1 MIIEPVAHIDND
13 YVEKFGIPRQSLR
26 APVRSKIVFTE
37 KYRVAEALRGIGSF
51 SHLWLLFDFSKAHVD
66 GFSPTVRPPR
76 LGGNRRVGVFASRS
90 PYRPNNIGL
99 SVVKLLAVE
108 KNERDGSYLVV
119 EGADLLCGTPIYD
132 IKPYLPGDA
141 VPDAVCGYAD
151 DCIDY
156 ALTVDFPDALL
167 ALIPEEKRAPLLSL
181 LADDPR
187 PSYQADETRVYHLRY
202 GAFEIDFTVEEMV
215 LQVCAVRKVG

>member
-1 MIIEPVAHIDND
+1 MVIEPVAHIDND

-37 KYRVAEALRGIGSF
+37 KYRVAEALRGIEQF
-51 SHLWLLFDFSKAHVD
+51 SHLWLLFDFSKAHGD

-90 PYRPNNIGL
+90 PYRPNSIGL

-108 KNERDGSYLVV
+108 KNEREGSYLVV
-119 EGADLLCGTPIYD
+119 EGADLLSGTPIYD

-141 VPDAVCGYAD
+141 VADAVCGYAA

-156 ALTVDFPDALL
+156 ALTVDFPNELL
-167 ALIPEEKRAPLLSL
+167 AVIPKDKRAPLLSM

-187 PSYQADETRVYHLRY
+187 PSYQADGARVYHLRY
-202 GAFEIDFTVEEMV
+202 GAFEVGFTVEGAV
-215 LQVCAVRKVG
+215 LHVCDVGKAE